1 MEESSM
7 SETLLSNDALRK
19 KDLTDTIKYLIFE
32 LGEESYGLKISHV
45 NEIIGVQ
52 TITEV
57 PEQPTYIKGIINLRG
72 KIIPVMDIRI
82 RFKKKPRDYDA
93 RTCII
98 VVNMEEV
105 LVGLI
110 IDKVVEVSDIPVSN
124 ISPPPKINKDYR
136 NRYIEGIGKLDTGV
150 SILLDCSKLLLDT
163 EISEVSEISE
173 IVSLANKDDKGGLE

>member
-1 MEESSM
+1 M
-7 SETLLSNDALRK
+7 SDVLSVDNK
-19 KDLTDTIKYLIFE
+19 TISNEMKDKIKYLIFQ
-32 LGEESYGLKISHV
+32 LGEESYGLQISHV

-52 TITEV
+52 NITEV
-57 PEQPTYIKGIINLRG
+57 PEQPDYIKGIINLRG

-82 RFKKKPRDYDA
+82 RFKKEIRAYDA

-98 VVNMEEV
+98 VVNIEEV

-110 IDKVVEVSDIPVSN
+110 IDRVVEVSDIQVSN
-124 ISPPPKINKDYR
+124 ISPPPKINKDFR

-163 EISEVSEISE
+163 EINEISE
-173 IVSLANKDDKGGLE
+173 IGNSNIIEK